1 MLYGIID
8 IGSNTMRLAIYI
20 INGQRMEMLMKKKEL
35 VGLAGYV
42 QDGVMTEAGIARA
55 AGVLKEFQAFLATFN
70 ITNVVA
76 FTTAALRNATNSR
89 EAVAA
94 LEQQTGL
101 SIRVISGEE
110 EATYDFIGATH
121 DLVEDD
127 GLILDVGGG
136 STEIVAYRARQIAEK
151 VSLPLGSLG
160 LRTGCVAGILPTRLE
175 SVRMTEQAEAAVAGL
190 TGFAGVEAPEVV
202 GIGGTFKG
210 AQALYNT
217 VYKQPATNHR
227 MDVRRLRSLITDF
240 LCDDGITE
248 RMTIQLMTSVPD
260 RMHTIIPGLI
270 IADTLARRFH
280 AKQIIYSDSGVREGF
295 IYAEIMQKK

>member
-42 QDGVMTEAGIARA
+42 QDGVMSEAGIMRA
-55 AGVLKEFQAFLATFN
+55 AAVLKEFQQFLATFN
-70 ITNVVA
+70 ITHVVA
-76 FTTAALRNATNSR
+76 FTTAALRNARNSR

-101 SIRVISGEE
+101 TIRVISGED

-136 STEIVAYRARQIAEK
+136 STEIVTYRARQIAEK

-160 LRTGCVAGILPTRLE
+160 LRTGRVAGILPTQAE
-175 SVRMTEQAEAAVAGL
+175 SLKMTEHAVAAVDEL
-190 TGFAGVEAPEVV
+190 KGFAGVEVSDVV

-217 VYKQPATNHR
+217 VFKQPATNHR
-227 MDVRRLRSLITDF
+227 MEVRQLRSLIGDF

-248 RMTIQLMTSVPD
+248 RMTIQLMTSVPE

-270 IADTLARRFH
+270 IADALTRRFH
-280 AKQIIYSDSGVREGF
+280 AKNIIYSDSGVREGF
-295 IYAEIMQKK
+295 IYAEIMGKV